1 MLDKN
6 QSCITKDEYLLSYQE
21 DSGITGA
28 GRMWEQKLQVGGR

>member
-28 GRMWEQKLQVGGR
+28 GRM